1 MCSIYFRYEL
11 VVDLSVNFCG
21 INFNSPVAM
30 ASGNAGY
37 GIEYQS
43 VSGFSNRDVGA
54 VFLKGTTLGPK
65 LGNKPERVM
74 ESPSGLLNS
83 IGLQNP
89 GAKVVIEEYL
99 PQLNLDETR
108 FIVNVSGSSI
118 DEYVDVVRLF
128 DQTELPAIEINISC
142 PNVKKG
148 GAAFGNDPDM
158 AARVVEACRASTSKP
173 MIVKLSPNQTDIAE
187 GARRVIDAGAD
198 ALSAINTLMGMQI
211 DAKTRKPTLGNNQGG
226 LSGPAIKPVA
236 LLKVHQVY
244 QVAKK
249 SNVPIIGLGGIASAE
264 DAIEFFLAGAS
275 MVAIGTAVAK
285 DPLLVKKVN
294 KGIAKYLKKNNLNS
308 VSELTGGL
316 ELNTDTVLCG

>member
-1 MCSIYFRYEL
+1 M
-11 VVDLSVNFCG
+11 VDLSVNICG
-21 INFNSPVAM
+21 IQFDSPVAM

-54 VFLKGTTLGPK
+54 IFLKGTTLEPR

-89 GAKVVIEEYL
+89 GAHAVINEYL
-99 PQLNLDETR
+99 PKLDLSESR
-108 FIVNVSGSSI
+108 FIINVSGSSI
-118 DEYVDVVRLF
+118 EEYAEVVRLF
-128 DQTELPAIEINISC
+128 NDTELPAIEVNISC

-158 AARVVEACRASTSKP
+158 SARVVEACRANTSKP
-173 MIVKLSPNQTDIAE
+173 LIVKLSPNQTDIAE
-187 GARRVIDAGAD
+187 GARRVIEAGAD

-211 DAKTRKPTLGNNQGG
+211 DPNSRKPTLGNNQGG

-244 QVAKK
+244 QVAKQYD
-249 SNVPIIGLGGIASAE
+249 VPIIGLGGIASAE

-285 DPLLVKKVN
+285 DPLIVKKVN
-294 KGIAKYLKKNNLNS
+294 KGIAEYLVKNNLTS
-308 VSELTGGL
+308 VSQLTGQL
-316 ELNTDTVLCG
+316 ELNTDTVLCGN

>member
-1 MCSIYFRYEL
+1 M
-11 VVDLSVNFCG
+11 VDLSVNLCG
-21 INFNSPVAM
+21 IQFNSPVAM

-43 VSGFSNRDVGA
+43 VSGFSNRDIGA
-54 VFLKGTTLGPK
+54 IFLKGTTLEPK

-89 GAKVVIEEYL
+89 GAHAVINDYL
-99 PQLNLDETR
+99 PQLDMDETR
-108 FIVNVSGSSI
+108 FIINVSGSSI
-118 DEYVDVVRLF
+118 EEYAEVVRLF
-128 DQTELPAIEINISC
+128 DQTALPAMEINISC

-148 GAAFGNDPDM
+148 GVAFGNDPEM
-158 AARVVEACRASTSKP
+158 AARVVEACRAATTKP
-173 MIVKLSPNQTDIAE
+173 LIVKLSPNQTDIAE

-211 DAKTRKPTLGNNQGG
+211 DAQTRKPTLGNNQGG

-244 QVAKK
+244 QVAKQHDI
-249 SNVPIIGLGGIASAE
+249 PIIGLGGIASAE

-275 MVAIGTAVAK
+275 MVAIGTAIAK

-294 KGIAKYLKKNNLNS
+294 KGIAKYMAKHNVQS
-308 VSELTGGL
+308 VAELTGKL

>member
-1 MCSIYFRYEL
+1 M
-11 VVDLSVNFCG
+11 VDLSVEICG
-21 INFNSPVAM
+21 IKFNSPVAM

-54 VFLKGTTLGPK
+54 MFLKGTTLEPK
-65 LGNKPERVM
+65 LGNKAERVM

-89 GAKVVIEEYL
+89 GAQVVINDYL
-99 PQLNLDETR
+99 PQLDMDETHY
-108 FIVNVSGSSI
+108 IINVSGSSI
-118 DEYVDVVRLF
+118 EEYAEVVRLF
-128 DQTELPAIEINISC
+128 DQTALPAIEVNISC

-158 AARVVEACRASTSKP
+158 AARVVEACRANTTKP
-173 MIVKLSPNQTDIAE
+173 LIVKLSPNQTDIAE

-211 DAKTRKPTLGNNQGG
+211 DAQTRKPTLGNNQGG

-244 QVAKK
+244 QIAKQH
-249 SNVPIIGLGGIASAE
+249 NIPIIGLGGIASAE

-275 MVAIGTAVAK
+275 MVAVGTAVAK
-285 DPLLVKKVN
+285 DPLIVKNIN
-294 KGIAKYLKKNNLNS
+294 KGIAKYLQANGLSS
-308 VSELTGGL
+308 VSQLTGGL
-316 ELNTDTVLCG
+316 ELNTDTVLCGAV

>member
-1 MCSIYFRYEL
+1 M
-11 VVDLSVNFCG
+11 VDLSVKFCG
-21 INFNSPVAM
+21 IQFDTPVAM

-43 VSGFSNRDVGA
+43 VSGFSNRDAGA
-54 VFLKGTTLGPK
+54 VFLKGTTLEPK

-89 GAKVVIEEYL
+89 GAKAVIRDYL
-99 PQLNLDETR
+99 PQLDMTQSR
-108 FIVNVSGSSI
+108 FIINVSGSSI
-118 DEYVDVVRLF
+118 EEYAEVVRLF
-128 DQTELPAIEINISC
+128 NDTDLPAIEVNISC

-158 AARVVEACRASTSKP
+158 AARVVEACRLSTTKP
-173 MIVKLSPNQTDIAE
+173 LIVKLSPNQTDIAE

-211 DAKTRKPTLGNNQGG
+211 DANTRKSTLGNNQGG

-244 QVAKK
+244 QVAKQYD
-249 SNVPIIGLGGIASAE
+249 VPIIGLGGIASAE
-264 DAIEFFLAGAS
+264 DAIEFMLAGAS
-275 MVAIGTAVAK
+275 MVAIGSAIAK
-285 DPLLVKKVN
+285 DPLIVRKVN
-294 KGIAKYLKKNNLNS
+294 QGIEAYLIKHNMSS
-308 VSELTGGL
+308 VSELTGQL
-316 ELNTDTVLCG
+316 NLNTDTVLC

>member
-1 MCSIYFRYEL
+1 
-11 VVDLSVNFCG
+11 VVDLSVDLCG
-21 INFNSPVAM
+21 IHFNSPVAM

-43 VSGFSNRDVGA
+43 VSGFSNQDVGA
-54 VFLKGTTLGPK
+54 VFLKGTTLEPK

-89 GAKVVIEEYL
+89 GARVVIEEYL
-99 PQLNLDETR
+99 PKLDLSQSK
-108 FIVNVSGSSI
+108 FIINVSGSSI
-118 DEYVDVVRLF
+118 EEYAEVVRLF
-128 DQTELPAIEINISC
+128 NDTDLPAIEVNISC

-158 AARVVEACRASTSKP
+158 AARVVEACRASTTKP
-173 MIVKLSPNQTDIAE
+173 LIVKLSPNQTDIAE
-187 GARRVIDAGAD
+187 GARRVIEAGAD

-211 DAKTRKPTLGNNQGG
+211 DVKTRKPTLGNNQGG

-244 QVAKK
+244 QVAKMH
-249 SNVPIIGLGGIASAE
+249 NIPIIGLGGIASAE

-285 DPLLVKKVN
+285 DPLLVKKIN
-294 KGIAKYLKKNNLNS
+294 KGIAKYMQANGMQS
-308 VSELTGGL
+308 VAELTGAL
-316 ELNTDTVLCG
+316 ELNTDTVLCGAV

>member
-1 MCSIYFRYEL
+1 MI
-11 VVDLSVNFCG
+11 DLSVNICG
-21 INFNSPVAM
+21 IQCNSPVAM

-43 VSGFSNRDVGA
+43 VSGFTNRDVGA
-54 VFLKGTTLGPK
+54 VFLKGTTLEPR
-65 LGNKPERVM
+65 LGNKPDRVM
-74 ESPSGLLNS
+74 ESASGLLNS

-89 GAKVVIEEYL
+89 GAQVVINEYL
-99 PQLNLDETR
+99 PKLDLTESQ
-108 FIVNVSGSSI
+108 FIINVSGSSI
-118 DEYVDVVRLF
+118 EEYAEIVRRF
-128 DQTELPAIEINISC
+128 DQTDLPAMEINISC

-158 AARVVEACRASTSKP
+158 AARVVEACRASTTKP
-173 MIVKLSPNQTDIAE
+173 LIVKLSPNQTDIAE

-211 DAKTRKPTLGNNQGG
+211 DIHSKRPTLGNNQGG

-244 QVAKK
+244 QVAKLHDI
-249 SNVPIIGLGGIASAE
+249 PIIGLGGIANAE

-275 MVAIGTAVAK
+275 MVAIGTAIAK
-285 DPLLVKKVN
+285 DPLLIKKIN
-294 KGIAKYLKKNNLNS
+294 LGIEKYLKANGLSS
-308 VSELTGGL
+308 VSQLVGTL
-316 ELNTDTVLCG
+316 ELHTDTVLSR

>member
-1 MCSIYFRYEL
+1 M
-11 VVDLSVNFCG
+11 VDLSVEICG
-21 INFNSPVAM
+21 IKFNSPVAI

-43 VSGFSNRDVGA
+43 VSGFANQDVGA
-54 VFLKGTTLGPK
+54 LFLKGTTLEPK
-65 LGNKPERVM
+65 LGNKPDRVM

-89 GAKVVIEEYL
+89 GAHAIIKDYL
-99 PQLNLDETR
+99 PKLDMSQTR
-108 FIVNVSGSSI
+108 FIINVSGSSI
-118 DEYVDVVRLF
+118 EEYAEVVRLF
-128 DQTELPAIEINISC
+128 NDTELPAIEVNISC

-158 AARVVEACRASTSKP
+158 AARVVEACRANTTKP
-173 MIVKLSPNQTDIAE
+173 LIVKLSPNQTDIAE

-211 DAKTRKPTLGNNQGG
+211 DAKTRRPTLGNNQGG

-244 QVAKK
+244 QVAKLH
-249 SNVPIIGLGGIASAE
+249 NIPIIGLGGIASAE

-285 DPLLVKKVN
+285 DPLIVKKVN
-294 KGIAKYLKKNNLNS
+294 KGIAKYLKANGMIS
-308 VSELTGGL
+308 VSQLTGAL
-316 ELNTDTVLCG
+316 ELNTDTVLCGAV

>member
-1 MCSIYFRYEL
+1 
-11 VVDLSVNFCG
+11 
-21 INFNSPVAM
+21 M

-37 GIEYQS
+37 GIEYQA

-54 VFLKGTTLGPK
+54 VFLKGTTLEPK
-65 LGNKPERVM
+65 LGNKPDRVM

-89 GAKVVIEEYL
+89 GAQSVINDLL
-99 PQLNLDETR
+99 PKLDLSESR
-108 FIVNVSGSSI
+108 FIINVSGSTI
-118 DEYVDVVRLF
+118 EEYAEVVRLF
-128 DQTELPAIEINISC
+128 NDTDLSAIEVNISC

-158 AARVVEACRASTSKP
+158 AARVVEACRKSTTKP
-173 MIVKLSPNQTDIAE
+173 LIVKLSPNQTDIAE
-187 GARRVIDAGAD
+187 GARRVIEAGAD

-211 DAKTRKPTLGNNQGG
+211 DTKTRKPTLGNNQGG

-244 QVAKK
+244 QVAKLH
-249 SNVPIIGLGGIASAE
+249 NIPIIGLGGIASAE

-275 MVAIGTAVAK
+275 MVAIGTAIAK

-294 KGIAKYLKKNNLNS
+294 KGIAQYMQANGYAS
-308 VSELTGGL
+308 VSQMTGQL
-316 ELNTDTVLCG
+316 QLNTDTVLC

>member
-1 MCSIYFRYEL
+1 M
-11 VVDLSVNFCG
+11 VDLSVDFCG
-21 INFNSPVAM
+21 IHFNSPVAM

-54 VFLKGTTLGPK
+54 VFLKGTTLEPK

-89 GAKVVIEEYL
+89 GAKVVINEYL
-99 PQLNLDETR
+99 PKLDLSQSQ
-108 FIVNVSGSSI
+108 FIINVSGSSI
-118 DEYVDVVRLF
+118 EEYAEVVRLF
-128 DQTELPAIEINISC
+128 NDTDLPAIEVNISC

-158 AARVVEACRASTSKP
+158 AARVVGACRASTNKP
-173 MIVKLSPNQTDIAE
+173 LIVKLSPNQTDIAE

-211 DAKTRKPTLGNNQGG
+211 DVNTRMPTLGNNQGG

-244 QVAKK
+244 QVAKQHGI
-249 SNVPIIGLGGIASAE
+249 PIIGLGGIASAE
-264 DAIEFFLAGAS
+264 DAIEFLLAGAS

-294 KGIAKYLKKNNLNS
+294 KGIAQYLKANGMTS
-308 VSELTGGL
+308 VSELTGKL
-316 ELNTDTVLCG
+316 ELNTDTVLCGSV

>member
-1 MCSIYFRYEL
+1 M
-11 VVDLSVNFCG
+11 VDLSVDICG
-21 INFNSPVAM
+21 IHFDSPVAM

-54 VFLKGTTLGPK
+54 IFLKGTTLEPK

-89 GAKVVIEEYL
+89 GAHAIIKEYL
-99 PQLNLDETR
+99 PKLDLSESK
-108 FIVNVSGSSI
+108 FIINVSGSSI
-118 DEYVDVVRLF
+118 EEYAEVVRLF
-128 DQTELPAIEINISC
+128 NDTDLPAIEVNISC

-148 GAAFGNDPDM
+148 GAAFGNDPEM
-158 AARVVEACRASTSKP
+158 SARVVEACRASTTKP
-173 MIVKLSPNQTDIAE
+173 LIVKLSPNQTDIAE

-211 DAKTRKPTLGNNQGG
+211 DANSRKPTLGNNQGG

-244 QVAKK
+244 QVAKQH
-249 SNVPIIGLGGIASAE
+249 NIPIIGLGGIASAA

-285 DPLLVKKVN
+285 DPLIVKKVN
-294 KGIAKYLKKNNLNS
+294 KGIAQYMQAHGIKS
-308 VSELTGGL
+308 VSELTGKL
-316 ELNTDTVLCG
+316 ELNTDTVLCGAV

>member
-1 MCSIYFRYEL
+1 M
-11 VVDLSVNFCG
+11 VDLSVDLCG
-21 INFNSPVAM
+21 IHFNSPVAM

-43 VSGFSNRDVGA
+43 VSGFSNQDVGA
-54 VFLKGTTLGPK
+54 VFLKGTTLEPK

-89 GAKVVIEEYL
+89 GARVVIEEYL
-99 PQLNLDETR
+99 PKLDLSASK
-108 FIVNVSGSSI
+108 FIINVSGSSI
-118 DEYVDVVRLF
+118 EEYAEVVRLF
-128 DQTELPAIEINISC
+128 NDTDLPAIEVNISC

-158 AARVVEACRASTSKP
+158 AARVVEACRASTTKP
-173 MIVKLSPNQTDIAE
+173 LIVKLSPNQTDIAE

-211 DAKTRKPTLGNNQGG
+211 DVKTRKPTLGNNQGG

-244 QVAKK
+244 QVAKLH
-249 SNVPIIGLGGIASAE
+249 NIPIIGLGGIASAE

-285 DPLLVKKVN
+285 DPLLVKKIN
-294 KGIAKYLKKNNLNS
+294 KGIAKYMQANGMQS
-308 VSELTGGL
+308 VAELTGAL
-316 ELNTDTVLCG
+316 ELNTDTVLCGAV

>member
-1 MCSIYFRYEL
+1 MI
-11 VVDLSVNFCG
+11 DLSVNLCG
-21 INFNSPVAM
+21 IQFNSPVAM

-43 VSGFSNRDVGA
+43 VSGFSNRDIGA
-54 VFLKGTTLGPK
+54 VFLKGTTLEPR

-74 ESPSGLLNS
+74 ESACGLLNS

-89 GAKVVIEEYL
+89 GAHAVINDLL
-99 PQLNLDETR
+99 PKIDMSESQ
-108 FIVNVSGSSI
+108 FIINVSGSSI
-118 DEYVDVVRLF
+118 EEYAEVVRMF
-128 DQTELPAIEINISC
+128 DQTALPAIEINISC

-158 AARVVEACRASTSKP
+158 AARVVEACRASTDKP
-173 MIVKLSPNQTDIAE
+173 LIVKLSPNQTDIAE
-187 GARRVIDAGAD
+187 GARRVIDAGAN

-211 DAKTRKPTLGNNQGG
+211 DVNTRRPTLGNNQGG

-244 QVAKK
+244 QVAKQYDI
-249 SNVPIIGLGGIASAE
+249 PIIGLGGIASAE

-275 MVAIGTAVAK
+275 MVAIGTAIAK
-285 DPLLVKKVN
+285 DPLLVKKIN
-294 KGIAKYLKKNNLNS
+294 KGLQQYLQAHNLTS
-308 VSELTGGL
+308 ISQLTGQL
-316 ELNTDTVLCG
+316 DLNTDTVLCGSV

>member
-1 MCSIYFRYEL
+1 MI
-11 VVDLSVNFCG
+11 DLSVDICG
-21 INFNSPVAM
+21 IHFNSPVAM

-37 GIEYQS
+37 GIEYQA

-54 VFLKGTTLGPK
+54 VFLKGTTLEPK

-89 GAKVVIEEYL
+89 GAHAVINEYL
-99 PQLNLDETR
+99 PKLDLSESR
-108 FIVNVSGSSI
+108 FIINVSGSSI
-118 DEYVDVVRLF
+118 EEYAEVVRLF
-128 DQTELPAIEINISC
+128 NDTELPAIEVNISC

-158 AARVVEACRASTSKP
+158 ASRVVEACRANTTKP
-173 MIVKLSPNQTDIAE
+173 LIVKLSPNQTDIAE

-236 LLKVHQVY
+236 LLKVHQVH
-244 QVAKK
+244 QVAKQH
-249 SNVPIIGLGGIASAE
+249 NIPIIGLGGIASAE

-294 KGIAKYLKKNNLNS
+294 KGIAQYMKDNSYTS
-308 VSELTGGL
+308 VSEMTGQL
-316 ELNTDTVLCG
+316 ELNTDTVLC

>member
-1 MCSIYFRYEL
+1 M
-11 VVDLSVNFCG
+11 VDLSVKFCG
-21 INFNSPVAM
+21 IQFDSPVAM

-43 VSGFSNRDVGA
+43 VSGFSNRDAGA
-54 VFLKGTTLGPK
+54 VFLKGTTLDPK

-89 GAKVVIEEYL
+89 GAKAVIRDYL
-99 PQLNLDETR
+99 PQLDMTQSR
-108 FIVNVSGSSI
+108 FIINVSGSSI
-118 DEYVDVVRLF
+118 EEYAEVVRLF
-128 DQTELPAIEINISC
+128 NDTDLPAIEVNISC

-158 AARVVEACRASTSKP
+158 AARVVEACRLSTTKP
-173 MIVKLSPNQTDIAE
+173 LIVKLSPNQTDIAE

-211 DAKTRKPTLGNNQGG
+211 DANTRKPTLGNNQGG

-244 QVAKK
+244 QVAKQY
-249 SNVPIIGLGGIASAE
+249 NVPIIGLGGIASAE
-264 DAIEFFLAGAS
+264 DAIEFMLAGAS
-275 MVAIGTAVAK
+275 MVAIGSAIAK
-285 DPLLVKKVN
+285 DPLIVRKVN
-294 KGIAKYLKKNNLNS
+294 QGIKAYLIKHNMSS
-308 VSELTGGL
+308 VSELTGQL
-316 ELNTDTVLCG
+316 NLNTDTVLC

>member
-1 MCSIYFRYEL
+1 
-11 VVDLSVNFCG
+11 
-21 INFNSPVAM
+21 M

-37 GIEYQS
+37 GIEYPS
-43 VSGFSNRDVGA
+43 VYGFSNKDVGA
-54 VFLKGTTLGPK
+54 VFLKGTTLEPK

-83 IGLQNP
+83 VGLQNP
-89 GAKVVIEEYL
+89 GAREVIEKYL
-99 PQLNLDETR
+99 PQLNMSDTQY
-108 FIVNVSGSSI
+108 IINVSGSSI
-118 DEYVDVVRLF
+118 EEYVEVVRLF
-128 DQTELPAIEINISC
+128 DQTALPAMEINISC

-158 AARVVEACRASTSKP
+158 AARVVEACRANTTKP
-173 MIVKLSPNQTDIAE
+173 LIVKLSPNQTDIAE

-211 DAKTRKPTLGNNQGG
+211 DVHSRQPTLGNNQGG

-244 QVAKK
+244 QVAKQH
-249 SNVPIIGLGGIASAE
+249 NVPIIGLGGIASAE

-285 DPLLVKKVN
+285 DPLIVKKVN
-294 KGIAKYLKKNNLNS
+294 KGIAKYMQQHGYNS
-308 VSELTGGL
+308 VAEMTGKL
-316 ELNTDTVLCG
+316 QLNTDTVLCG

>member
-1 MCSIYFRYEL
+1 MI
-11 VVDLSVNFCG
+11 DLSVNICG
-21 INFNSPVAM
+21 IQCASPVAM

-43 VSGFSNRDVGA
+43 VSGFTNRDVGA
-54 VFLKGTTLGPK
+54 VFLKGTTLEPR
-65 LGNKPERVM
+65 LGNKSDRVM
-74 ESPSGLLNS
+74 ESASGLLNS

-89 GAKVVIEEYL
+89 GAQVVINEYL
-99 PQLNLDETR
+99 PKLDLSESQ
-108 FIVNVSGSSI
+108 FIINVSGSSI
-118 DEYVDVVRLF
+118 EEYAEIVRQF
-128 DQTELPAIEINISC
+128 DQTALPAMEINISC

-158 AARVVEACRASTSKP
+158 AARVVEACRKSTSKP
-173 MIVKLSPNQTDIAE
+173 LIVKLSPNQTDIVE

-211 DAKTRKPTLGNNQGG
+211 DIHSKMPTLGNNQGG

-244 QVAKK
+244 QVAKQHD
-249 SNVPIIGLGGIASAE
+249 VPIIGLGGIASTE

-275 MVAIGTAVAK
+275 MVAIGTAIAK
-285 DPLLVKKVN
+285 DPLLVKKIN
-294 KGIAKYLKKNNLNS
+294 IGLEKYLKANGLTS
-308 VSELTGGL
+308 VSQLVGAL
-316 ELNTDTVLCG
+316 ELHTDTVLCR

>member
-1 MCSIYFRYEL
+1 
-11 VVDLSVNFCG
+11 
-21 INFNSPVAM
+21 M

-37 GIEYQS
+37 GIEYQA
-43 VSGFSNRDVGA
+43 VSGFTNRDVGA
-54 VFLKGTTLGPK
+54 VFLKGTTLEPK

-74 ESPSGLLNS
+74 ESPNGLLNS

-89 GAKVVIEEYL
+89 GAHSVINDYL
-99 PQLNLDETR
+99 PKLDLSESR
-108 FIVNVSGSSI
+108 FIINVSGSSI
-118 DEYVDVVRLF
+118 EEYAEVVRLF
-128 DQTELPAIEINISC
+128 NDTDLPAIEVNISC

-158 AARVVEACRASTSKP
+158 AARVVEACRAQTTKP
-173 MIVKLSPNQTDIAE
+173 LIVKLSPNQTDIAE

-211 DAKTRKPTLGNNQGG
+211 DTKTRKPTLGNNQGG

-244 QVAKK
+244 QVAKLH
-249 SNVPIIGLGGIASAE
+249 NIPIIGLGGIANAE

-275 MVAIGTAVAK
+275 MVAIGTAIAK

-294 KGIAKYLKKNNLNS
+294 KGIAKYMQAHGYAS
-308 VSELTGGL
+308 VSQMTGQL
-316 ELNTDTVLCG
+316 QLNTDTVLC